1 MYLARLAPGIGP
13 QTCSKACRAAPT
25 ARSTS
30 AAAARATSASGSS
43 DAGLTVV
50 NVRPP
55 AGGGNLPV
63 HEQAVRRR
71 DRDDSPLLRRRCI
84 LPGNGVG
91 HGCRVPS
98 VRYSWFRAVAAQ
110 HWRAMAVATCAAA
123 LVIAA
128 ALIWSRPATSVSKSA
143 GQVPLGY
150 AQVSRPAPAFN
161 LPRLQ
166 GGGSVRLSALR
177 GRPVVINFWSST
189 CAPCKKES
197 PAIAQ
202 AAAAM
207 GDKVSFVGID
217 TADLRNAAIAFVRK
231 SHVTYSVAYD

>member
-1 MYLARLAPGIGP
+1 M
-13 QTCSKACRAAPT
+13 
-25 ARSTS
+25 
-30 AAAARATSASGSS
+30 
-43 DAGLTVV
+43 
-50 NVRPP
+50 
-55 AGGGNLPV
+55 
-63 HEQAVRRR
+63 
-71 DRDDSPLLRRRCI
+71 
-84 LPGNGVG
+84 
-91 HGCRVPS
+91 
-98 VRYSWFRAVAAQ
+98 RYSWFRAVAAQ

-143 GQVPLGY
+143 GQVSLGY

-202 AAAAM
+202 VARAM

-231 SHVTYSVAYD
+231 SHVAYSVAYDPQANTASLYRVLGLPETFFLARSGKQIVGLQVGALTAAHLTAILHRLYGA